1 LQREY
6 EGALATFVASYS
18 RPSQQREEQ
27 WHNKKWLK
35 LYNKTSLK

>member
-1 LQREY
+1 MADLQLLQREY

-27 WHNKKWLK
+27 
-35 LYNKTSLK
+35 